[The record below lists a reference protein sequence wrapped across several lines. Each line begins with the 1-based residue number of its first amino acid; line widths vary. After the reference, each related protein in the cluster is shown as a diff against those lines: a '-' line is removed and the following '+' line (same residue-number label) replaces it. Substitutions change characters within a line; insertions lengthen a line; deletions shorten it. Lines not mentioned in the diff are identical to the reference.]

1 MNKVQAKKVLRMLE
15 RINQEIDL
23 LGNVI
28 LNRKLKPSAIPVKR
42 NNIPKIK

>member
-1 MNKVQAKKVLRMLE
+1 MNRTQAKKVLQMLE

-28 LNRKLKPSAIPVKR
+28 LNKGLKHVPIPVKDQ
-42 NNIPKIK
+42 NIGKFK